1 MLRSSLGPVTFKPK
15 LFSCYRTISVF
26 RDNQLNSFYVYPS
39 EWKGRLVISSFS
51 PSDNEYRTCKPLSP
65 IFESNGHL
73 EIDAFWQVT
82 LKFIFFLRN
91 TKMMFCPKRFVLQQ
105 HWPQQAMMVKL
116 YSGIWIQSKLS
127 DIFLRTLKG
136 KLLGPPEEREKRY
149 ICHPF
154 I

>member
-1 MLRSSLGPVTFKPK
+1 
-15 LFSCYRTISVF
+15 
-26 RDNQLNSFYVYPS
+26 
-39 EWKGRLVISSFS
+39 
-51 PSDNEYRTCKPLSP
+51 
-65 IFESNGHL
+65 
-73 EIDAFWQVT
+73 
-82 LKFIFFLRN
+82 
-91 TKMMFCPKRFVLQQ
+91 MFCPKRFVLQQ